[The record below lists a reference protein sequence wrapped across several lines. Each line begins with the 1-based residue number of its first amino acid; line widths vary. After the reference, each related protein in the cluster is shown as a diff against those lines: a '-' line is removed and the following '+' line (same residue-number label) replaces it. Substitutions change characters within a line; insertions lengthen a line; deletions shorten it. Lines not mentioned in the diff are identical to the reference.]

1 MERGRK
7 WLKTEGARDGDKWE
21 GGSEEGERIRTEEW
35 WKERWEAMVTGMV
48 MG

>member
-1 MERGRK
+1 MAISGK
-7 WLKTEGARDGDKWE
+7 EGAKK
-21 GGSEEGERIRTEEW
+21 GERIRTEEW